1 MTEKLLL
8 CTLKP
13 ILGFL
18 SSFQVLY
25 SDLTF
30 RTIFLNKSKYFY
42 TRSMREL
49 KWIIDGFIGVIIS
62 ILLTWFLWTYYIAL
76 QQTIPTAGIS
86 FTFNWN
92 FIAWLLEISG
102 WFYIIYVAEKRTW
115 ITKEIFVSLG
125 MILAGMVLDSSSL
138 IIGFLAIIVILF
150 RKILSLLS

>member
-1 MTEKLLL
+1 
-8 CTLKP
+8 
-13 ILGFL
+13 
-18 SSFQVLY
+18 
-25 SDLTF
+25 
-30 RTIFLNKSKYFY
+30 
-42 TRSMREL
+42 MREL